1 VDHVAGVNVM
11 LVVRTVKIPVHYGI
25 TKRKRSILDSLT
37 ARTTYGI
44 WLWSKL
50 FKEHALKGSYTDR
63 HLFHEH
69 VKQQAKLGGA
79 MAQCCFDTASWM
91 WRSYREVHKAWR
103 RDVAIARREDKK
115 KWLRKLL
122 RREPQEPFTKG
133 MNGKVPIW
141 FDNRFGAIEQS
152 KHIKICSYVAR
163 VSTLR
168 RGIKLTIPL
177 NPAKY
182 HLEMLKQGTLK
193 SFQIVKRHGKYYV
206 HVKVE
211 YEVPTQPVYAVRGID
226 LGVKRSMASV
236 MLRPNQPLRSSDFTI
251 LQDGLKRDQLNRLEQ
266 RTAELQQARKWEP
279 LKRIRHK
286 RLRVSEY
293 YDRLAA
299 KQVATTSQN
308 ALVVVGHPKGIKY
321 ENFKGN
327 GKARLRRT
335 LAHWTYG
342 REIRYIQEECVKVGV
357 PTEAPDE
364 RWSSRTCHHCGS
376 RNTERI
382 TQSIFHC
389 WNCELIYNADFNSS
403 INIGS
408 PFLPTATTRQATDD
422 LAYAG
427 DEQAREIVACKPR
440 SPQPFMGG

>member
-1 VDHVAGVNVM
+1 M
-11 LVVRTVKIPVHYGI
+11 LVIKTIRIPVHYSI
-25 TKRKRSILDSLT
+25 TRHKLSILDSLT
-37 ARTTYGI
+37 ARTTYGA
-44 WLWSKL
+44 WTWSEL
-50 FKEHALKGSYTDR
+50 FMEHKLKGSYADR
-63 HLFHEH
+63 RLFHAR
-69 VKQQAKLGGA
+69 VKEQAKLSGA
-79 MAQCCFDTASWM
+79 ITQCCFDTAAWM
-91 WRSYREVHKAWR
+91 WWSYREAHKAWR
-103 RDVAIARREDKK
+103 MEVAIARREGDI

-122 RREPQEPFTKG
+122 RREPQPSFMNG
-133 MNGKVPIW
+133 MQGKVPIW
-141 FDNRFGAIEQS
+141 FDSRIGSIEKA
-152 KHIKICSYVAR
+152 KHLKLCSYVAR
-163 VSTLR
+163 ISTLR
-168 RGIKLTIPL
+168 RGVKLTIPL

-182 HLEMLKQGTLK
+182 HLDALEQDTVK
-193 SFQIVKRHGKYYV
+193 SFQLVKRYEKYYV

-211 YEVPTQPVYAVRGID
+211 YEVPTQPVHAVRGID

-251 LQDGLKRDQLNRLEQ
+251 LQDGLKRDQLNRLEKQ
-266 RTAELQQARKWEP
+266 TAELQQARKWEP

-286 RLRVSEY
+286 RLHVSEY

-299 KQVATTSQN
+299 KEIATTSQN

-335 LAHWTYG
+335 LTHWTYG

-364 RWSSRTCHHCGS
+364 RWSSRTCHRCGS
-376 RNTERI
+376 RHTERI
-382 TQSIFHC
+382 TQSTFHC
-389 WNCELIYNADFNSS
+389 WNCELIYNADFNGGT
-403 INIGS
+403 NIGS

-427 DEQAREIVACKPR
+427 DEQAREIVACEPR
-440 SPQPFMGG
+440 SPHPFMGVS

>member
-1 VDHVAGVNVM
+1 M
-11 LVVRTVKIPVHYGI
+11 LVVKTVTVPVHYDI
-25 TKRKRSILDSLT
+25 TARKLSILDSIT
-37 ARTTYGI
+37 ARITYGV
-44 WLWSKL
+44 WAWSER
-50 FKEHALKGSYTDR
+50 FKRHELKGSYADR
-63 HLFHEH
+63 RLFHAS
-69 VKQQAKLGGA
+69 VKEQAKLSGA
-79 MAQCCFDTASWM
+79 MTQCCFDTAAWM
-91 WRSYREVHKAWR
+91 WRSYREAHKAWHR
-103 RDVAIARREDKK
+103 NVAIARREGDKR
-115 KWLRKLL
+115 WLRKLL
-122 RREPQEPFTKG
+122 RREPQEPFTNG

-141 FDNRFGAIEQS
+141 FDGRIGSIEKA
-152 KHIKICSYVAR
+152 KHLKLCPYVAR
-163 VSTLR
+163 ISTLR
-168 RGIKLTIPL
+168 REVKLTIPL

-182 HLEMLKQGTLK
+182 HLDALEKDTVK
-193 SFQIVKRHGKYYV
+193 SFQLVKRHERYYV

-211 YEVPTQPVYAVRGID
+211 YEVPTQPVHAVRGID

-236 MLRPNQPLRSSDFTI
+236 MLRPNQPLRSSDFSI
-251 LQDGLKRDQLNRLEQ
+251 LQDGLKRKRLNRLEK

-286 RLRVSEY
+286 RLHVSEY

-308 ALVVVGHPKGIKY
+308 ALVVVGYPKGIKY

-342 REIRYIQEECVKVGV
+342 REIRYIQEECAKVGV
-357 PTEAPDE
+357 PAEAPDE
-364 RWSSRTCHHCGS
+364 HWSSRTCHRCGS
-376 RNTERI
+376 RNTERT

-389 WNCELIYNADFNSS
+389 WNCELIYNADYNAA

-408 PFLPTATTRQATDD
+408 PFLPTATTRRATGD

-427 DEQAREIVACKPR
+427 DEQTREIVACEPR
-440 SPQPFMGG
+440 SPHPIHG